1 MDIYVN
7 AEQIARIKVK
17 LSNVETNSFYYKTQ
31 KSHKVSE
38 WINEQ
43 VLQAKYQ
50 AMRKRGE
57 CLKTAVY

>member
-1 MDIYVN
+1 MRK
-7 AEQIARIKVK
+7 QIHSITK
-17 LSNVETNSFYYKTQ
+17 LK

-38 WINEQ
+38 WVNEQ